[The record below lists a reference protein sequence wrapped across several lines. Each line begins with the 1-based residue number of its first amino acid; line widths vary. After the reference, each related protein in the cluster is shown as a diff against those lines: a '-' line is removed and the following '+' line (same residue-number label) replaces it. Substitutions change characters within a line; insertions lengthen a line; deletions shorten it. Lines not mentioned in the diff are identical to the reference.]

1 MSKFDIPTRPASKVS
16 QSRNQTKILMND
28 KLPGKIDEYLA
39 RLKQLCDAVSPDYA
53 TYSMKRGRKYGK
65 VIMTVIGSSGISV
78 HSFVDL
84 NNGDIL
90 KAAGWAAPAKTARGS
105 VFDLDAG
112 GFDWRGA
119 AYLK

>member
-1 MSKFDIPTRPASKVS
+1 ME
-16 QSRNQTKILMND
+16 D
-28 KLPGKIDEYLA
+28 KLPGKINEYLA
-39 RLKQLCDAVSPDYA
+39 RLKQLSDAVTPDYA
-53 TYSMKRGRKYGK
+53 TYSMTRGRKYGK
-65 VIMTVIGSSGISV
+65 VIMTVLGSSDGRSV

-90 KAAGWAAPAKTARGS
+90 KAASWATPAKTARGS

-119 AYLK
+119 AYLN

>member
-1 MSKFDIPTRPASKVS
+1 ME
-16 QSRNQTKILMND
+16 D
-28 KLPGKIDEYLA
+28 KLPGKIEENLA
-39 RLKQLCDAVSPDYA
+39 RLRQKSDAVSPDYA
-53 TYSMKRGRKYGK
+53 SYSMTRGRKYGK
-65 VIMTVIGSSGISV
+65 VIMTVIGSSGRSV

-90 KAAGWAAPAKTARGS
+90 KAASWAAPAKTARGS